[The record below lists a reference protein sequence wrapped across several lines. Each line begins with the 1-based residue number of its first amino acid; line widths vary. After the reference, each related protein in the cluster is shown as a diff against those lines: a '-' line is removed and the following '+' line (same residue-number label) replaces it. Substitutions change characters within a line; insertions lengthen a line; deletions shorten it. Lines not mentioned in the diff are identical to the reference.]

1 MYKDEYIYIYKFNH
15 KIFFEIVINRVTLL
29 VLHEEIFFFFLS
41 KYPINNYFVEIKLKN
56 IQSLYVY
63 VKRIFFDNI

>member
-29 VLHEEIFFFFLS
+29 VLHEEIFFFFYQS
-41 KYPINNYFVEIKLKN
+41 
-56 IQSLYVY
+56 IQLIIISW
-63 VKRIFFDNI
+63 K